1 MSPLNEFPYL
11 ANDIMSIYGVVRSI
25 NKLIGWGEYLA
36 QSRNSVNVTILLLCK
51 YMAQNGCWINGSSLY
66 FWKWSLSVYF
76 IIFINLLSWFWSS
89 KPHNFLEEERPPHG
103 DASFFILSNWPAT
116 ASFFGLWYNQHK
128 HAGWKNALPR
138 GSPIFVSPNVPCPL
152 SFRLCCNL
160 VGIH

>member
-1 MSPLNEFPYL
+1 MSPLSEFPYL

-25 NKLIGWGEYLA
+25 NKLIGWEEYLA

-103 DASFFILSNWPAT
+103 DASFFILPTGLQLPVSLACDIINTSMQAERMPSPVAPQSSFPQMYHVHYPSGYVAT
-116 ASFFGLWYNQHK
+116 
-128 HAGWKNALPR
+128 
-138 GSPIFVSPNVPCPL
+138 
-152 SFRLCCNL
+152 
-160 VGIH
+160 